1 MNKYLDLVGSFNEL
15 LQEKDEVLLRNYD
28 LSKLINSLEKVNHEA
43 QPRCLGTFFEID
55 VSNSHECYK
64 VKNKERGINMNIKQY
79 ERLLAI
85 ALDKLEQAELEIM
98 LLKHENN
105 RLQKRIT
112 KE

>member
-1 MNKYLDLVGSFNEL
+1 M
-15 LQEKDEVLLRNYD
+15 
-28 LSKLINSLEKVNHEA
+28 
-43 QPRCLGTFFEID
+43 
-55 VSNSHECYK
+55 
-64 VKNKERGINMNIKQY
+64 KNKERGINMNIKQY